1 MAAMR
6 LPIGHCSTRSSIPQ
20 PVHRGCRSTTVAAL
34 ASASRSTP
42 AWSSSPMAPKIP
54 SAASSAFSPAIPVP
68 AFFATPMLVILARSS
83 SLLLTTSISPCSRCG
98 EIDVVAG
105 IGDAGRLGRFKA
117 VRGSPTPVQR
127 ARDRHGYFCGTLRI
141 GLLIHRNRMQKL
153 IECVPNFSE
162 GRDQNVIRQ
171 ITDAV
176 KSTDG
181 VSLLDIDPGASTNRT
196 VVTFVGS
203 PDAAVEAAFRAI
215 KKAAELIDMR
225 KHKGAHPRMGATD
238 VCPFIPVSNVSW
250 DEAVECARK
259 LGKRVSE
266 ELKIPV
272 YLYEKAAKDNARSNL
287 AVIRAGE
294 YEGFFEKIKQP
305 EWKPDFGPAVFNKN
319 SGATVIGVRDFLVAY
334 NANLNTKSV
343 RRANSVA
350 FDVREQGRV
359 KTEDGTPSGKPVL
372 GLNGEPVRI
381 PGILKHVKAIGWF
394 VKEYGIAQVSMNLT
408 NIEETPL
415 HVAFDACVQAAA
427 ERGLR
432 VTGSEIVG
440 MVPKKSLVDA
450 GRYFLRKQRCSEGAS
465 EEELMDIAIRSMGLG
480 ELKPF
485 DPIEKVIELKIQST
499 ESKKSLVKMN
509 MREFCNETL
518 SDSPAPGG
526 GSVAALMGA
535 LGASLGGMVANLSAG
550 KRGWDDKLEYFSD
563 WAVKAQQLKDELLSL
578 VDEDTA
584 AFNKVIDSF
593 ALPKASAEEKTARSA
608 AIEAATKYAAEVP
621 VKVME
626 TASRSYALL
635 AEMAER
641 GNPASVSDV
650 GVGALAIRACIDG
663 AALNVR
669 INLANLKDEKFK
681 SDLQKK
687 VRKLQADSESAF
699 KKIDQIVQSK
709 LT

>member
-1 MAAMR
+1 
-6 LPIGHCSTRSSIPQ
+6 
-20 PVHRGCRSTTVAAL
+20 
-34 ASASRSTP
+34 
-42 AWSSSPMAPKIP
+42 
-54 SAASSAFSPAIPVP
+54 
-68 AFFATPMLVILARSS
+68 
-83 SLLLTTSISPCSRCG
+83 
-98 EIDVVAG
+98 
-105 IGDAGRLGRFKA
+105 
-117 VRGSPTPVQR
+117 
-127 ARDRHGYFCGTLRI
+127 
-141 GLLIHRNRMQKL
+141 
-153 IECVPNFSE
+153 
-162 GRDQNVIRQ
+162 
-171 ITDAV
+171 
-176 KSTDG
+176 
-181 VSLLDIDPGASTNRT
+181 
-196 VVTFVGS
+196 
-203 PDAAVEAAFRAI
+203 
-215 KKAAELIDMR
+215 
-225 KHKGAHPRMGATD
+225 MGATD

-259 LGKRVSE
+259 LGKRVGE

-272 YLYEKAAKDNARSNL
+272 YLYEKAAKDKSRSNL

-305 EWKPDFGPAVFNKN
+305 QWKPDFGPAVFNEK

-359 KTEDGTPSGKPVL
+359 KTEDGTPSGKAIL
-372 GLNGEPVRI
+372 DTTGEPVRI

-415 HVAFDACVQAAA
+415 HVAFDACVQAAT

-450 GRYFLRKQRCSEGAS
+450 GRYFLRKQRWSEGAS

-499 ESKKSLVKMN
+499 ETEKSLVKMN
-509 MREFCNETL
+509 VREFCNETL

-563 WAVKAQQLKDELLSL
+563 WAVKAQKLKDELLFL
-578 VDEDTA
+578 VDEDTN
-584 AFNKVIDSF
+584 AFNKVMDAF
-593 ALPKASAEEKTARSA
+593 GLPRGSDDEKKARAE
-608 AIEAATKYAAEVP
+608 AIESATKYAAEIP
-621 VKVME
+621 LKVMA
-626 TASRSYALL
+626 TAFKSYDLL
-635 AEMAER
+635 SEMADK
-641 GNPASVSDV
+641 GNPASISDV
-650 GVGALAIRACIDG
+650 GVGVLATRACIEG
-663 AALNVR
+663 AAMNVR
-669 INLANLKDEKFK
+669 INLANLKDGKFK
-681 SDLQKK
+681 MATAGK
-687 VRKLQADSESAF
+687 VQDIRAESEAKF
-699 KKIDQIVQSK
+699 KKIGEIVEKK
-709 LT
+709 LG